1 MNQEGEFIFRQPDPF
16 KVAQPHGA
24 SSEASLPPNFMAEP
38 AQGRS
43 ASSAVAHRK
52 PQRSRFLQPTL
63 VLSDFEFNAADLRST
78 HLPLIEHVAR
88 YAISCAGN
96 RRVVGVIRLLGYA
109 DVSESNSD
117 GIELGQQRAVAVEQK
132 LRNAIDQLWP
142 GLNDRVQ
149 YITQS
154 RRAYGLGDAS
164 RPSAGNPVNRRV
176 EIFVY
181 LYPARVPVRYPVI
194 RRNATSGY
202 QWAEGISTRQTERH
216 QPERKI
222 PDQNELRA
230 TPPPGLVP
238 VCSYTD
244 PPNGWIC
251 SLHLDFG
258 KDTRSLSSASQPIT
272 VGATG
277 LLISSRHILTAGQC
291 LYSRSRMHPISRM
304 TLHGAVTEFLPINPH
319 SVLVIPPRL
328 ESDGNGVMANVFV
341 KDAKFLRISD
351 RWGASRATNASFNFG
366 LITLERPLTPN
377 RGFWGTGKNRIAPL
391 IDAELQDAV
400 VHTIRYADRGDFQPS
415 VETRH
420 FQENKNKT
428 QWSAIGHISCV
439 EKYTLSHDM
448 PAFSGQAG
456 APIWIEQGED
466 RMLVGIATVG
476 HQAVRITFDL
486 LLQLREWMGRDGV

>member
-1 MNQEGEFIFRQPDPF
+1 
-16 KVAQPHGA
+16 
-24 SSEASLPPNFMAEP
+24 
-38 AQGRS
+38 
-43 ASSAVAHRK
+43 
-52 PQRSRFLQPTL
+52 
-63 VLSDFEFNAADLRST
+63 
-78 HLPLIEHVAR
+78 
-88 YAISCAGN
+88 
-96 RRVVGVIRLLGYA
+96 
-109 DVSESNSD
+109 
-117 GIELGQQRAVAVEQK
+117 
-132 LRNAIDQLWP
+132 
-142 GLNDRVQ
+142 
-149 YITQS
+149 
-154 RRAYGLGDAS
+154 
-164 RPSAGNPVNRRV
+164 
-176 EIFVY
+176 
-181 LYPARVPVRYPVI
+181 
-194 RRNATSGY
+194 
-202 QWAEGISTRQTERH
+202 
-216 QPERKI
+216 
-222 PDQNELRA
+222 
-230 TPPPGLVP
+230 
-238 VCSYTD
+238 
-244 PPNGWIC
+244 
-251 SLHLDFG
+251 
-258 KDTRSLSSASQPIT
+258 
-272 VGATG
+272 
-277 LLISSRHILTAGQC
+277 
-291 LYSRSRMHPISRM
+291 MHPISRM

-328 ESDGNGVMANVFV
+328 ESDGNGAMANVFV

-366 LITLERPLTPN
+366 LITLEKPLTPN

-400 VHTIRYADRGDFQPS
+400 VHTIRYTDRGDFQPS